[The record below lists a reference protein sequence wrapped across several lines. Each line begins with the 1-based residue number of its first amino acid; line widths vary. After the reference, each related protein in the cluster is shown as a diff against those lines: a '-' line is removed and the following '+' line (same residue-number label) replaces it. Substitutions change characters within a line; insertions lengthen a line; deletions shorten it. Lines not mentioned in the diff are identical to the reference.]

1 MQPLILFDR
10 KILHSERGWKR
21 APYRFKEWFFRVKC
35 GSETCY
41 RQTRLPYEFKLI
53 AVIPNM
59 VLETSIL
66 SSALSDEQK
75 LNYAWQ
81 I

>member
-1 MQPLILFDR
+1 MSSTMCIGDSSGFSPDLIGIHDNPEN
-10 KILHSERGWKR
+10 KIH
-21 APYRFKEWFFRVKC
+21 WFFRVKC

-53 AVIPNM
+53 AIIPNM
-59 VLETSIL
+59 VLEAPIL

-75 LNYAWQ
+75 LNYA
-81 I
+81 